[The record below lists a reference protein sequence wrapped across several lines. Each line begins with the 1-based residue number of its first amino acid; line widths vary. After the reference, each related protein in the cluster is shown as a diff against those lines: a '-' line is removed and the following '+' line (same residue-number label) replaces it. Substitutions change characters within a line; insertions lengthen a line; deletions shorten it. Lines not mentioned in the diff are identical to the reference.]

1 MGYQRRVHGDWEA
14 ALPWAANRVVMR
26 SLQLVLLGLGCILG
40 EPDVFE
46 NYFDDELR
54 FVDVPQEVV
63 LKACLA
69 NGDDTVK
76 KIQKAYDKC
85 FGKDYSF
92 DDLADTVGRD
102 SDNDD
107 LPDEYEANEGC
118 FYKTMDWVKGN
129 QVQPSVIEADMAGL
143 PGFDSFK
150 DDINSCSA
158 WSGNFGGRKKRDL
171 GSEDEEL
178 EEVPSVM
185 ESGNGPLQ
193 WVRSLVRNVRSAEA
207 GQGDKKGKKG
217 KGKGKG
223 KKGKGRKADKGKGDK
238 KGKKN
243 GNKKNGARKGGKKG
257 KGKGGNTKKGNGK
270 KTRKDDKEGKNG
282 KNNKKQGNRKNKGK
296 GNEKKKNDK
305 KSSKEKG
312 RSGKDSKL
320 LPDFLYNQLWC
331 FDLAME
337 QALERCVEDKLQ

>member
-1 MGYQRRVHGDWEA
+1 MSEDWEA
-14 ALPWAANRVVMR
+14 ALHWAANRVVMR

-193 WVRSLVRNVRSAEA
+193 WVRSLVRNVRSAEP
-207 GQGDKKGKKG
+207 GKEDRKKGKKG
-217 KGKGKG
+217 KGNKG
-223 KKGKGRKADKGKGDK
+223 KKGKGRKTEMG
-238 KGKKN
+238 KGKKKGN
-243 GNKKNGARKGGKKG
+243 NNANKKKRAGKGGKKG
-257 KGKGGNTKKGNGK
+257 KGKGGNKKKGNNGK
-270 KTRKDDKEGKNG
+270 RTRKGNKEGKNG

-296 GNEKKKNDK
+296 DNKQKKNDK
-305 KSSKEKG
+305 NSSEKKG

-320 LPDFLYNQLWC
+320 LPEFLYNQLWC

>member
-1 MGYQRRVHGDWEA
+1 ME
-14 ALPWAANRVVMR
+14 MT
-26 SLQLVLLGLGCILG
+26 QL
-40 EPDVFE
+40 
-46 NYFDDELR
+46 
-54 FVDVPQEVV
+54 
-63 LKACLA
+63 
-69 NGDDTVK
+69 K

-118 FYKTMDWVKGN
+118 FYKTMDWAKGN

-193 WVRSLVRNVRSAEA
+193 WVRSLVRNVRSAEP

-223 KKGKGRKADKGKGDK
+223 KKGKGRKAKKGKGDK

-243 GNKKNGARKGGKKG
+243 GNTKNGARKRGNTG
-257 KGKGGNTKKGNGK
+257 KGKEGNKKKG
-270 KTRKDDKEGKNG
+270 
-282 KNNKKQGNRKNKGK
+282 GK
-296 GNEKKKNDK
+296 GN
-305 KSSKEKG
+305 KG
-312 RSGKDSKL
+312 RNNQKKGRKDEAERIRSCCPSSFTINSGASTWPWNRL
-320 LPDFLYNQLWC
+320 
-331 FDLAME
+331 
-337 QALERCVEDKLQ
+337 

>member
-1 MGYQRRVHGDWEA
+1 
-14 ALPWAANRVVMR
+14 MR

-193 WVRSLVRNVRSAEA
+193 WVRSLVRNVRSAEP
-207 GQGDKKGKKG
+207 GKEDK
-217 KGKGKG
+217 KGKG
-223 KKGKGRKADKGKGDK
+223 KKGKKGRGRKAEKGNK

-243 GNKKNGARKGGKKG
+243 ANKKKRTGKGGKKG
-257 KGKGGNTKKGNGK
+257 KGKGGNKKKGNGK
-270 KTRKDDKEGKNG
+270 KTRKNNKEGKNG

>member
-1 MGYQRRVHGDWEA
+1 M
-14 ALPWAANRVVMR
+14 
-26 SLQLVLLGLGCILG
+26 S
-40 EPDVFE
+40 
-46 NYFDDELR
+46 
-54 FVDVPQEVV
+54 QEVV

-118 FYKTMDWVKGN
+118 FYKTMDWVKGD
-129 QVQPSVIEADMAGL
+129 QVQPSVVEADMAGL

-171 GSEDEEL
+171 GSEDEEV

-193 WVRSLVRNVRSAEA
+193 WVRSLVRNVRSAEP
-207 GQGDKKGKKG
+207 DKEKKG

-223 KKGKGRKADKGKGDK
+223 KKGRGRKADKGKGKK

-243 GNKKNGARKGGKKG
+243 GNKNNSARKGGNKG
-257 KGKGGNTKKGNGK
+257 KGKERNKKKGGKGNKGRNNQKKGRSDKKNGK
-270 KTRKDDKEGKNG
+270 KGGK
-282 KNNKKQGNRKNKGK
+282 K
-296 GNEKKKNDK
+296 NEKKGDK
-305 KSSKEKG
+305 TKKTNNNSSKKKG

-320 LPDFLYNQLWC
+320 LPEFLYNQLWC

>member
-1 MGYQRRVHGDWEA
+1 
-14 ALPWAANRVVMR
+14 MR

-193 WVRSLVRNVRSAEA
+193 WVRSLVRNVRSAEP
-207 GQGDKKGKKG
+207 GKEDRKKGKKG
-217 KGKGKG
+217 KGNKG
-223 KKGKGRKADKGKGDK
+223 KKGKGRKTEMG
-238 KGKKN
+238 KGKKKGN
-243 GNKKNGARKGGKKG
+243 NNANKKKRAGKGGKKG
-257 KGKGGNTKKGNGK
+257 KGKGGNKKKGNNGK
-270 KTRKDDKEGKNG
+270 RTRKGNKEGKNG

-296 GNEKKKNDK
+296 DNKQKKNDK
-305 KSSKEKG
+305 NSSEKKG

-320 LPDFLYNQLWC
+320 LPEFLYNQLWC

>member
-1 MGYQRRVHGDWEA
+1 
-14 ALPWAANRVVMR
+14 MR

-193 WVRSLVRNVRSAEA
+193 WVRSLVRNVRSAEP
-207 GQGDKKGKKG
+207 GKEDRKKGKKG
-217 KGKGKG
+217 KGNKG
-223 KKGKGRKADKGKGDK
+223 KKGKGRKTEMG
-238 KGKKN
+238 KGKKKGN
-243 GNKKNGARKGGKKG
+243 NNANKKKRAGKGGKKG
-257 KGKGGNTKKGNGK
+257 KGKGGNKKKGNNGK
-270 KTRKDDKEGKNG
+270 RTRKDNKKGKNG

-305 KSSKEKG
+305 NSSEKKG

-320 LPDFLYNQLWC
+320 LPEFLYNQLWC